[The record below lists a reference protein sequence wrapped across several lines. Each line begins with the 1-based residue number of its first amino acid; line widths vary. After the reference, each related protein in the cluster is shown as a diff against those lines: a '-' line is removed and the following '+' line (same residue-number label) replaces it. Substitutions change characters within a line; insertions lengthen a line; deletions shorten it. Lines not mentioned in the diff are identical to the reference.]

1 MMPSLTIKNV
11 IKELKQDL
19 KIKEEGELLRNVQEI
34 AKIGIFVGIPE
45 STTERDDDSGMNNAT
60 LLMIHTKGSP
70 LRGLPARPLIE
81 PALEDEANSKKI
93 ADDLAKIS
101 EALLSSNPSKALQ
114 LMENTGQDAVNI
126 VTDWFDNPNNNWP
139 PDTDAT
145 IKAKLRKTN
154 KSLKKRTTL
163 FEKYKAGASNVNTT
177 LVDTDAMRKA
187 ITYVLGDKA

>member
-1 MMPSLTIKNV
+1 MYNLKFDIKNV
-11 IKELKQDL
+11 IKELKQDA
-19 KIKEEGELLRNVQEI
+19 KIKEEGKLLRDVQEI

-45 STTERDDDSGMNNAT
+45 STAARDDDSGMNNAT

-81 PALEDEANSKKI
+81 PALEAASQKI

-101 EALLSSNPSKALQ
+101 EALLNDNPQKARK
-114 LMENTGQDAVNI
+114 LMETTGQDAVNI

-139 PDTDAT
+139 PNTDAT

-154 KSLKKRTTL
+154 KSLKKRTKL
-163 FEKYKAGASNVNTT
+163 FEKYKAGEGNVNTT
-177 LVDTDAMRKA
+177 LVDTDALRKS
-187 ITYVLGDKA
+187 ITYVLGDKV